1 MLILAVLAAIVA
13 CALPSSYLVHVRF
26 GGILWTIASKLPAPA
41 ERSILIV
48 PLAGLG
54 AAVLGAYLRLWSRAA
69 SIEVDRRGLGLYA
82 LLALLGMAVAQTTN
96 TQCFE
101 RYIQPPVL
109 VLALVAAASLAGPR
123 LRAWPLIAMS
133 VIALALSLFNV
144 YRIGAN

>member
-1 MLILAVLAAIVA
+1 
-13 CALPSSYLVHVRF
+13 
-26 GGILWTIASKLPAPA
+26 
-41 ERSILIV
+41 V

-123 LRAWPLIAMS
+123 LRAWPLIAMTA
-133 VIALALSLFNV
+133 IALALSLFNV